1 MVYISV
7 VVLKTILQ
15 AHSDQEYD
23 SWSESNQ
30 INSDSE
36 HEYEL

>member
-15 AHSDQEYD
+15 AHSDQECD

-30 INSDSE
+30 IDSE

>member
-23 SWSESNQ
+23 YYIAQ
-30 INSDSE
+30 AI
-36 HEYEL
+36 